1 MRILLLGEHDGRQ
14 LKTSTRQAVNAAG
27 YLGET
32 VDLLLVGHGLGEVV
46 QSARTL
52 QGVSRVL
59 VADAPS
65 LAAGLAEDL
74 AALIVRLVAETGYE
88 AVIGAHGSFTRN
100 ILPRVAAI
108 LDVAMLSDVLEIL
121 GDRTYRRPIYA
132 GNLVATVRSDDAVQV
147 LTVRGSRFSPAETGN
162 TADIVA
168 VHPESTFSGAR
179 LLATHRGGSDGP
191 ELDSARVVV
200 SGGRCLGNAERFE
213 AVLAPLA
220 DVLGGALGATRAAVE
235 AGYAPNE
242 MQVGQTG
249 VIVAPDLYFAIGI
262 SGAVQHTAGMKD
274 SRIVVAIN
282 LDPEAPIFEVADY
295 GLVADLFEAVPEL
308 TVALRELEEK

>member
-121 GDRTYRRPIYA
+121 GDRTYRRPINA

-147 LTVRGSRFSPAETGN
+147 LTERGSRFSPAENGN
-162 TADIVA
+162 AA
-168 VHPESTFSGAR
+168 ESTFSGAR

-308 TVALRELEEK
+308 TVALRQLEEK

>member
-1 MRILLLGEHDGRQ
+1 MRTLVIGEHDGHQ

-32 VDLLLVGHGLGEVV
+32 VDLLLVGHGLGEVA

-65 LAAGLAEDL
+65 LAAGLAEDFT
-74 AALIVRLVAETGYE
+74 ALIVRLVAETGYE
-88 AVIGAHGSFTRN
+88 VVIGAHGSFTRN

-108 LDVAMLSDVLEIL
+108 LDVAMLSDVLEIF
-121 GDRTYRRPIYA
+121 GDRTYLRPIYA

-147 LTVRGSRFSPAETGN
+147 LTVRGSRFSPAENGN
-162 TADIVA
+162 VADIVA
-168 VHPESTFSGAR
+168 VHPESMLSGAR

>member
-88 AVIGAHGSFTRN
+88 VVIGAHGSFTRN

-147 LTVRGSRFSPAETGN
+147 LTVRGSRFSPAENGN
-162 TADIVA
+162 AADIVA

-179 LLATHRGGSDGP
+179 LLATHRCGSDGP